1 MIDEVERAAAPRS
14 RDSDLRWLVR
24 VFLAISLGAIA
35 IIGTPT
41 LWLVS
46 LFPDW
51 QGGHPAVVDT
61 ELKSTIFLCALSGI
75 TAYALARRRAWA
87 RRSVDVLGTAFGLV
101 FLFLFWVE
109 PMASASPKS
118 AASAAMAA
126 AVVLPITAAFY
137 ALLRYAIG
145 TSPGTVT
152 RGAGVE
158 TGGESQRTVP
168 RTAVGSQFPRRLES
182 AVAVLLGLLAI
193 VVLSGVTNEVL
204 YLLGADP
211 AWDEP
216 NSNPGLILLALSYR
230 IAYTVVGGYIAAK
243 LAPYARMRHAWAL
256 GVLELAVGGIRAITT
271 FSGPSWHLVVLALAA
286 LPSAW
291 LGGVLQRRRQ
301 SDR

>member
-1 MIDEVERAAAPRS
+1 MIDDVERAAAPHS
-14 RDSDLRWLVR
+14 RDSNLRWLVR

-41 LWLVS
+41 LWLF
-46 LFPDW
+46 LLIPDW
-51 QGGHPAVVDT
+51 QGGHEAVVDT
-61 ELKSTIFLCALSGI
+61 EMKSIIFLCAVSGI
-75 TAYALARRRAWA
+75 TAYALARRRGWA

-118 AASAAMAA
+118 VASATMAV

-145 TSPGTVT
+145 TSPETVT
-152 RGAGVE
+152 RDAGVE
-158 TGGESQRTVP
+158 TGGESQRTIP
-168 RTAVGSQFPRRLES
+168 TTAAGSQFRRRLES
-182 AVAVLLGLLAI
+182 AVAVLLGLLAV
-193 VVLSGVTNEVL
+193 VVLSGVTNEML
-204 YLLGADP
+204 YSFGADP
-211 AWDEP
+211 PWGEP
-216 NSNPGLILLALSYR
+216 TSRPGLILLALSCR
-230 IAYTVVGGYIAAK
+230 IVYTVVGGYIAAK
-243 LAPYARMRHAWAL
+243 LAPYAPMRHAWAL
-256 GVLELAVGGIRAITT
+256 GILALVVGYIRAITT

-301 SDR
+301 SER